1 MPKQHPCKL
10 ARRWA
15 STACV
20 CVMCFSMLSSAV
32 NAGIEGL
39 FFDAGD
45 AVSLE
50 EPGAPDATGA
60 ETGLPQRNVRVDL
73 NRLAGI
79 REEIDA
85 QRTAPPVV
93 LNLFEDVR
101 FQAVFEDAAPTLWGY
116 SLSGRLEG
124 ERFGTVTLVVNGD
137 IVAGTVRTLTATYSI
152 RSVGVGV
159 HVVEEVERP
168 TLDEDDGI
176 VPPASAVSPAQPS
189 VPSAQEDDGSEIDV
203 FVFYTPA
210 ARAALNGTRRARAQ
224 IDLAVVETNAAY
236 EASGAAQRIRL
247 VGAVETRYEETDRA
261 YTDNPHE
268 DLHRLQTAGDGHMDE
283 VHLIRDAYAADLVH
297 LLTEKGAGVSYVSP
311 YIDTLGFARTG
322 VEFGRV
328 PSSTLAHELG
338 HNMGLQHDRYSPFN
352 TLNYP
357 FPYSHGYVNQKAFE
371 DGAPAD
377 ACFYTIMAYF
387 NQCADA
393 GLSGPDL
400 MRFSNPNQHYPD
412 ADGDPMGIP
421 GDDPS
426 EEVDGPADAVRSLNE
441 TRTSVANFRASAN
454 RCSYRLIRADDARI
468 VVGVDGGSFTV
479 GVKVGE
485 GCPVEAISHD
495 EFVELVTHPT
505 GEGADVAPRVAG
517 NDGGARIGLIT
528 IMGMSVEILQKG
540 RATVAG
546 VCGRSPWVRDVLTDH
561 AGRESCDEVT
571 EFDLAEVYVL
581 RLVGRRIAGS
591 IEPNDFDGL
600 VNLRLL
606 DLRVNRLS
614 GPIPADVGRLRK
626 LRKLYLNDNEF
637 SGPIPPALGRLDL
650 RHLEVSGN
658 ALSGP
663 IPPELGALEN
673 LTGSL
678 LLDHNRLSGPI
689 PEELGNL
696 RNAWAISLA
705 ANALTGDIPPALG
718 SLDRAR
724 ELRLHDNALSGPVPP
739 ELVQLENLLEL
750 SLRDNALTGCIPGGL
765 RDVPNNDLDQ
775 LGLGYCAAVSL
786 AHGGPPDAP
795 GEAGRVTEGT
805 AASITILAE
814 PEQDAAFDVTVT
826 VSGGEAFGVARG
838 DRTVTISSGMTEATL
853 TVDTEND
860 EVEEPDGAFT
870 ATILAEAGLAL
881 TTSRSSASI
890 VIDDDEGPSAPTIV
904 SLIPEDGMLTVIWS
918 APPGDGAPITEY
930 HIRYRPAPPA
940 SEWQTWTRISHETGA
955 LQRDI
960 RGLNDRVEYDVQ
972 VRAVNEDGDGAWSET
987 ARGTPR
993 SCPDGVDL
1001 GDCRTLRAVR
1011 DILVG
1016 NGTALNW
1023 ATGLPIEEWTGVAVN
1038 RRTGRVAGIRLSG
1051 QDLSGAIPAELG
1063 NLTELTS
1070 LSLTDN
1076 ELTGIIPPQ
1085 LGNLTRLLVLRL
1097 SNNRLTGIV
1106 PVELSELSN
1115 LSSLSISHNELTGTV
1130 PPELGRLVNLEW
1142 LLLGENGLT
1151 GSIPPELGGLT
1162 NLVGLWLQGND
1173 LTGPIPAELA
1183 NLTNL
1188 GLLWLHGNEL
1198 TGPIPAGLGRLS
1210 KLRQLLLYRNR
1221 LTGTI
1226 PRSLANLTN
1235 LNRLLLA
1242 DNDLTG
1248 CVPASLRDVPRND
1261 LDQLDLPDCPPPSVI
1276 DLVIESIPLDGR
1288 AYGAGERIEAS
1299 VWFEPD
1305 VTVSG
1310 SPQLAL
1316 SIGSGSRAAT
1326 FVANHGNGRLAFR
1339 YTVEPA
1345 DRDSD
1350 GISIAPNAL
1359 TLNGG
1364 KIQDASGEHA
1374 VLDLGE
1380 HSIANHPS
1388 HQVRGALRELVPDQE
1403 LEAGGETLTLD
1414 LSHYFNFPEG
1424 GTLTYGTPISSN
1436 PAVVTAIIEDGLL
1449 KIMPQEEG
1457 IATITVTAT
1466 DDSGVTVTLSFR
1478 ITVTATMRGLRPWL
1492 IGVLAEEQE
1501 AEEGEANDP
1510 Q

>member
-1 MPKQHPCKL
+1 MLP
-10 ARRWA
+10 A
-15 STACV
+15 SDV
-20 CVMCFSMLSSAV
+20 
-32 NAGIEGL
+32 
-39 FFDAGD
+39 
-45 AVSLE
+45 
-50 EPGAPDATGA
+50 PH
-60 ETGLPQRNVRVDL
+60 
-73 NRLAGI
+73 
-79 REEIDA
+79 A
-85 QRTAPPVV
+85 QV
-93 LNLFEDVR
+93 L
-101 FQAVFEDAAPTLWGY
+101 
-116 SLSGRLEG
+116 
-124 ERFGTVTLVVNGD
+124 
-137 IVAGTVRTLTATYSI
+137 
-152 RSVGVGV
+152 
-159 HVVEEVERP
+159 
-168 TLDEDDGI
+168 
-176 VPPASAVSPAQPS
+176 VPP
-189 VPSAQEDDGSEIDV
+189 AQEDDGSEIDV

-210 ARAALNGTRRARAQ
+210 ARAVLNGTRRARAQ
-224 IDLAVVETNAAY
+224 IDLAVAETNAAY
-236 EASGAAQRIRL
+236 KASDAAQRIRL
-247 VGAVETRYEETDRA
+247 VGAVEIPYEEPERA
-261 YTDNPHE
+261 NTDNPDE
-268 DLHRLQTAGDGHMDE
+268 ELVRFQRVGDGHMDE

-297 LLTEKGAGVSYVSP
+297 LLTDRGRGVAYVSP
-311 YIDTLGFARTG
+311 YDDTRAFAQTE
-322 VEFGRV
+322 VSFGRV
-328 PSSTLAHELG
+328 SPLVFAHELG
-338 HNMGLQHDRYSPFN
+338 HNMGLRHDRYELLG
-352 TLNYP
+352 TDLNWP
-357 FPYSHGYVNQKAFE
+357 SPYSHGYVNQAAFA
-371 DGAPAD
+371 DGAPFYS
-377 ACFYTIMAYF
+377 CFFTIMAYF

-393 GLSGPDL
+393 GRWGPKL
-400 MRFSNPNQHYPD
+400 MRFSNPNQYYPD
-412 ADGDPMGIP
+412 TDGDPMGIP

-426 EEVDGPADAVRSLNE
+426 EQVDGPADAVRSLNE

-454 RCSYRLIRADDARI
+454 RCSYRLARADDARI

-479 GVKVGE
+479 GVEVGE
-485 GCPVEAISHD
+485 GCPAEAVSHD
-495 EFVELVTHPT
+495 EFVEVVTSPT
-505 GEGADVAPRVAG
+505 HEGVDLAFQVAG
-517 NDGGARIGLIT
+517 NEGGARIGLIT
-528 IMGMSVEILQKG
+528 VMGASVEILQKG
-540 RATVAG
+540 RTMILD
-546 VCGRSPWVRDVLTDH
+546 VCGRSPWMRDALTEY

-571 EFDLAEVYVL
+571 DFDLAEVYEL
-581 RLVGRRIAGS
+581 RLFTRGITGS
-591 IEPNDFDGL
+591 IGRNDFEDL

-606 DLRVNRLS
+606 DLRSNKLS
-614 GPIPADVGRLRK
+614 GPIPAEVGRLRE
-626 LRKLYLNDNEF
+626 LRRLFLERNE
-637 SGPIPPALGRLDL
+637 
-650 RHLEVSGN
+650 
-658 ALSGP
+658 LSGP
-663 IPPELGALEN
+663 IPPELGDLEN
-673 LTGSL
+673 LSGSL
-678 LLDHNRLSGPI
+678 VLDDNRLSGPI

-696 RNAWAISLA
+696 RNAWGISLA
-705 ANALTGDIPPALG
+705 RNALTGDIPPAIG
-718 SLDRAR
+718 SMDHLRK
-724 ELRLHDNALSGPVPP
+724 LRLQHNDLSGPVPP
-739 ELVQLENLLEL
+739 ELGQMENLIELRLHDNDLSGPIPPELGQLEHIIKLSLHDNALSSPVPPELGQLENLLEL
-750 SLRDNALTGCIPGGL
+750 SLRGNALTGCVPVGL
-765 RDVPNNDLDQ
+765 RDVPDNDLDQ
-775 LGLGYCAAVSL
+775 LGLGYCATVSL

-838 DRTVTISSGMTEATL
+838 DRTVTIPSGMTEATL

-870 ATILAEAGLAL
+870 AMIVADTGFAL
-881 TTSRSSASI
+881 MTSRSSASI
-890 VIDDDEGPSAPTIV
+890 IIDDDEGPSAPTIV

-1016 NGTALNW
+1016 SGTALNW

-1115 LSSLSISHNELTGTV
+1115 LSSLSISHNEFTGTV

-1364 KIQDASGEHA
+1364 KIRDAGGEHA

-1403 LEAGGETLTLD
+1403 LEAGGEALTLD
-1414 LSHYFNFPEG
+1414 LSRYFNFPEG

-1478 ITVTATMRGLRPWL
+1478 VAVTATMRGLRPWL
-1492 IGVLAEEQE
+1492 MGVLAEEQE